1 MITAANYLFL
11 WSNSQRN
18 LVFFKGGFNHFQVL
32 TEEQVCAR
40 LCRTIW
46 KESVSYQNI
55 ILLMGGFYQ
64 GRVRLKIISKQHNI
78 TGSHKW
84 LTGAVAGVDI
94 TTGITTGNCFA
105 Q

>member
-11 WSNSQRN
+11 WSNSQRD
-18 LVFFKGGFNHFQVL
+18 LVFFKGGFSHFQVL
-32 TEEQVCAR
+32 TEAQVYAR

-46 KESVSYQNI
+46 KELVPYQNI
-55 ILLMGGFYQ
+55 ILLMGGFCQ

-78 TGSHKW
+78 TGSRKW
-84 LTGAVAGVDI
+84 LTGAVVGVDI

>member
-1 MITAANYLFL
+1 MVTAVNYLFL

-32 TEEQVCAR
+32 TEEQVYAR

-46 KESVSYQNI
+46 KEPVPYQNI

-64 GRVRLKIISKQHNI
+64 GRV
-78 TGSHKW
+78 
-84 LTGAVAGVDI
+84 
-94 TTGITTGNCFA
+94 
-105 Q
+105 